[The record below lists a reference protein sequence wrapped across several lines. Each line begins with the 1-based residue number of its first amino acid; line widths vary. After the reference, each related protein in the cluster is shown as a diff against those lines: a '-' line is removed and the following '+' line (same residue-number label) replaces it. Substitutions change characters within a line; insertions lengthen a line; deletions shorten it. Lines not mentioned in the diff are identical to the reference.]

1 MITCQWTGQLLF
13 TQPFRGH
20 GAPAPG
26 APATAM
32 GEGLMKWDKRWL
44 LAVALSTPLLAQAAE
59 PAQCGLIRFADVGWT
74 DITVTTAVTR
84 QVLSE
89 LGYRTQVKR
98 LSVPDT
104 YKAMQDG
111 KIDVFLG
118 NWMPSMEND
127 IKPYAANGSVKT
139 LGANLEGAKYT
150 LAVNQAAHD
159 GGVNNFADLARFS
172 KKFDGK
178 VYGIEPGNDGNKLIQ
193 QMIDQNAF
201 GMAGFS
207 LVESSESA
215 MLAQVKRA
223 DHLKQWSVFLG
234 WAPHPMN
241 NQLQLYYLDGGDEF
255 FGPNYGGA
263 TVYTNVRAGLAE
275 ECPNVTRLLQ
285 NLRFSLEMENYLMGA
300 ILNQNTNPRREA
312 KAWLKA
318 NQSTVDT
325 WLQGVT
331 KLNGQTIKT
340 SENLAAGK

>member
-1 MITCQWTGQLLF
+1 MKRNTC
-13 TQPFRGH
+13 
-20 GAPAPG
+20 
-26 APATAM
+26 
-32 GEGLMKWDKRWL
+32 WL
-44 LAVALSTPLLAQAAE
+44 LMAALNLPLLAQAAE
-59 PAQCGLIRFADVGWT
+59 PESCNVIRFADVGWT

-89 LGYRTQVKR
+89 LGYRSQVKR

-111 KIDVFLG
+111 KIDAFLG

-150 LAVNQAAHD
+150 LAVNQAAYD
-159 GGVNNFADLARFS
+159 GGVKNFADLARFS
-172 KKFDGK
+172 KELGGK
-178 VYGIEPGNDGNKLIQ
+178 LYGIEPGNDGNKLIQ
-193 QMIDQNAF
+193 QMIDKNAF
-201 GMAGFS
+201 GLSDFT
-207 LVESSESA
+207 LVESSENG

-223 DHLKQWSVFLG
+223 EHLKQWVVFLG

-241 NQLQLYYLDGGDEF
+241 NQLQMHYLDGGDEF

-263 TVYTNVRAGLAE
+263 TVYTNIRAGLAK

-285 NLRFSLEMENYLMGA
+285 NLRFSLEMESYLMGA
-300 ILNQNTNPRREA
+300 ILNKNTNPRREA

-318 NQSTVDT
+318 NPQIHAS
-325 WLQGVT
+325 WLLGVT
-331 KLNGQTIKT
+331 RLNGQSIKT
-340 SENLAAGK
+340 AENLSSGN

>member
-1 MITCQWTGQLLF
+1 M
-13 TQPFRGH
+13 
-20 GAPAPG
+20 A
-26 APATAM
+26 
-32 GEGLMKWDKRWL
+32 
-44 LAVALSTPLLAQAAE
+44 ALNLPLLAQAAE
-59 PAQCGLIRFADVGWT
+59 PASCDVIRFADVGWT

-89 LGYRTQVKR
+89 LGYRSQVKR

-111 KIDVFLG
+111 KIDAFLG

-150 LAVNQAAHD
+150 LAVNQAAYD
-159 GGVNNFADLARFS
+159 GGVKNFADLARFS
-172 KKFDGK
+172 KELGGK
-178 VYGIEPGNDGNKLIQ
+178 LYGIEPGNDGNKLIQ
-193 QMIDQNAF
+193 QMIDKNAF
-201 GMAGFS
+201 GLSDFT
-207 LVESSESA
+207 LVESSENG

-223 DHLKQWSVFLG
+223 EHLKQWVVFLG

-241 NQLQLYYLDGGDEF
+241 NQLQMHYLDGGDEF

-263 TVYTNVRAGLAE
+263 TVYTNIRAGLAK

-285 NLRFSLEMENYLMGA
+285 NLRFSLEMESYLMGA
-300 ILNQNTNPRREA
+300 ILNKNTNPRREA

-318 NQSTVDT
+318 NPQIHAS
-325 WLQGVT
+325 WLLGVT
-331 KLNGQTIKT
+331 RLNGQSIKT
-340 SENLAAGK
+340 AENLSSGN

>member
-1 MITCQWTGQLLF
+1 MT
-13 TQPFRGH
+13 RN
-20 GAPAPG
+20 
-26 APATAM
+26 
-32 GEGLMKWDKRWL
+32 KRWL
-44 LAVALSTPLLAQAAE
+44 LAATFCTTPLLTQAAE

-84 QVLSE
+84 QVFSE

-139 LGANLEGAKYT
+139 LGANLIGAKYT

-159 GGVNNFADLARFS
+159 GGVKNFADLARFS
-172 KKFDGK
+172 KELGGK
-178 VYGIEPGNDGNKLIQ
+178 LYGIEPGNDGNKLIQ
-193 QMIDQNAF
+193 SMIDKNAF
-201 GMAGFS
+201 GLQGFS
-207 LVESSESA
+207 LVESSENG

-223 DHLKQWSVFLG
+223 EHLKQWVVFLG

-241 NQLQLYYLDGGDEF
+241 NQLQMHYLDGGDEF

-275 ECPNVTRLLQ
+275 ECPNVTQLLK
-285 NLRFSLEMENYLMGA
+285 NLRFSLEMESYLMGA
-300 ILNQNTNPRREA
+300 ILNKNTNPRREA

-318 NQSTVDT
+318 NPQTRAS
-325 WLQGVT
+325 WLEGVT
-331 KLNGQTIKT
+331 RLNGQSIKT
-340 SENLAAGK
+340 AENLAGGN

>member
-1 MITCQWTGQLLF
+1 MKLNMR
-13 TQPFRGH
+13 RG
-20 GAPAPG
+20 
-26 APATAM
+26 
-32 GEGLMKWDKRWL
+32 L
-44 LAVALSTPLLAQAAE
+44 LAAALCTPLLAQAVE
-59 PAQCGLIRFADVGWT
+59 PAKCGLIRFADVGWT

-104 YKAMQDG
+104 YQAMQDS

-150 LAVNQAAHD
+150 LAVNQAAYD
-159 GGVNNFADLARFS
+159 GGVKNFADLARFS
-172 KKFDGK
+172 KELGSKL
-178 VYGIEPGNDGNKLIQ
+178 YGIEPGNDGNKLIQ
-193 QMIDQNAF
+193 QMINKNAF
-201 GMAGFS
+201 GLQGFS
-207 LVESSESA
+207 LVESSENG

-223 DHLKQWSVFLG
+223 EHLKQWAVFLG

-241 NQLQLYYLDGGDEF
+241 NQLQMHYLDGGDEF

-275 ECPNVTRLLQ
+275 QCPNVTQLLK
-285 NLRFSLEMENYLMGA
+285 NLRFSLEMESYLMGA
-300 ILNQNTNPRREA
+300 ILNKNTNPRREA

-318 NQSTVDT
+318 NPQALAS

-331 KLNGQTIKT
+331 QRDGQPPKATA
-340 SENLAAGK
+340 SLAAND

>member
-1 MITCQWTGQLLF
+1 MKRNTC
-13 TQPFRGH
+13 
-20 GAPAPG
+20 
-26 APATAM
+26 
-32 GEGLMKWDKRWL
+32 WL
-44 LAVALSTPLLAQAAE
+44 LMAALNLPLLAQAAE
-59 PAQCGLIRFADVGWT
+59 PASCDVIRFADVGWT

-89 LGYRTQVKR
+89 LGYRSQVKR

-111 KIDVFLG
+111 KIDAFLG

-150 LAVNQAAHD
+150 LAVNQAAYD
-159 GGVNNFADLARFS
+159 GGVKNFADLARFS
-172 KKFDGK
+172 KELGGK
-178 VYGIEPGNDGNKLIQ
+178 LYGIEPGNDGNKLIQ
-193 QMIDQNAF
+193 QMIDKNAF
-201 GMAGFS
+201 GLSDFT
-207 LVESSESA
+207 LVESSENG

-223 DHLKQWSVFLG
+223 EHLKQWVVFLG

-241 NQLQLYYLDGGDEF
+241 NQLQMHYLDGGDEF

-263 TVYTNVRAGLAE
+263 TVYTNIRAGLAK

-285 NLRFSLEMENYLMGA
+285 NLRFSLEMESYLMGA
-300 ILNQNTNPRREA
+300 ILNKNTNPRREA

-318 NQSTVDT
+318 NPQIHAS
-325 WLQGVT
+325 WLLGVT
-331 KLNGQTIKT
+331 RLNGQSIKT
-340 SENLAAGK
+340 AENLSSGN

>member
-1 MITCQWTGQLLF
+1 MKLNMR
-13 TQPFRGH
+13 RG
-20 GAPAPG
+20 
-26 APATAM
+26 
-32 GEGLMKWDKRWL
+32 L
-44 LAVALSTPLLAQAAE
+44 LAAALCTPLLAQAVE
-59 PAQCGLIRFADVGWT
+59 PAKCGLIRFADVGWT

-104 YKAMQDG
+104 YQAMQDS

-139 LGANLEGAKYT
+139 LGANLIGAKYT
-150 LAVNQAAHD
+150 LAVNQAAYD
-159 GGVNNFADLARFS
+159 GGVKNFADLARFS
-172 KKFDGK
+172 KELGSKL
-178 VYGIEPGNDGNKLIQ
+178 YGIEPGNDGNKLIQ
-193 QMIDQNAF
+193 QMINKNAF
-201 GMAGFS
+201 GLQGFS
-207 LVESSESA
+207 LVESSENG

-223 DHLKQWSVFLG
+223 EHLKQWAVFLG

-241 NQLQLYYLDGGDEF
+241 NQLQMHYLDGGDEF

-275 ECPNVTRLLQ
+275 QCPNVTQLLK
-285 NLRFSLEMENYLMGA
+285 NLRFSLEMESYLMGA
-300 ILNQNTNPRREA
+300 ILNKNTNPRREA

-318 NQSTVDT
+318 NPQALAS

-331 KLNGQTIKT
+331 QRDGQPPKATA
-340 SENLAAGK
+340 SLAAND

>member
-1 MITCQWTGQLLF
+1 MTLNI
-13 TQPFRGH
+13 RGC
-20 GAPAPG
+20 
-26 APATAM
+26 
-32 GEGLMKWDKRWL
+32 L
-44 LAVALSTPLLAQAAE
+44 LAAALSSPLLAQAAE

-150 LAVNQAAHD
+150 LAVNQAAYD
-159 GGVNNFADLARFS
+159 GGVKNFADLARFS
-172 KKFDGK
+172 KELGGK

-193 QMIDQNAF
+193 QMIDKNAF
-201 GMAGFS
+201 GLAGFS
-207 LVESSESA
+207 LVESSENG

-223 DHLKQWSVFLG
+223 EHLKQWAVFLG

-241 NQLQLYYLDGGDEF
+241 NQLQMRYLDGGDEF

-275 ECPNVTRLLQ
+275 QCPNVTQLLQ
-285 NLRFSLEMENYLMGA
+285 NLRFSLEMESYLMGA
-300 ILNQNTNPRREA
+300 ILNKNTNPRREA

-318 NQSTVDT
+318 NPQALAS
-325 WLQGVT
+325 WLQGV
-331 KLNGQTIKT
+331 KQRDGQPPKAVA
-340 SENLAAGK
+340 SLAAND

>member
-1 MITCQWTGQLLF
+1 MT
-13 TQPFRGH
+13 RN
-20 GAPAPG
+20 
-26 APATAM
+26 
-32 GEGLMKWDKRWL
+32 KRWL
-44 LAVALSTPLLAQAAE
+44 LAATFCTTPLLTQAAE

-84 QVLSE
+84 QVFSE

-139 LGANLEGAKYT
+139 LGANLIGAKYT

-159 GGVNNFADLARFS
+159 GGVKNFADLARFS
-172 KKFDGK
+172 KELGGK
-178 VYGIEPGNDGNKLIQ
+178 LYGIEPGNDGNKLIQ
-193 QMIDQNAF
+193 SMIDKNAF
-201 GMAGFS
+201 GLQGFS
-207 LVESSESA
+207 LVESSENG

-223 DHLKQWSVFLG
+223 EHLKQWVVFLG

-241 NQLQLYYLDGGDEF
+241 NQLQMHYLDGGDEF

-275 ECPNVTRLLQ
+275 ECPNVTQLLK
-285 NLRFSLEMENYLMGA
+285 NLRFSLEMESYLMGA
-300 ILNQNTNPRREA
+300 ILNKNTNPRREA

-318 NQSTVDT
+318 NPQTRAS
-325 WLQGVT
+325 WLEGVT
-331 KLNGQTIKT
+331 RLNGQSIKT
-340 SENLAAGK
+340 AENLASGN

>member
-1 MITCQWTGQLLF
+1 MKRNTC
-13 TQPFRGH
+13 
-20 GAPAPG
+20 
-26 APATAM
+26 
-32 GEGLMKWDKRWL
+32 WL
-44 LAVALSTPLLAQAAE
+44 LMAALNLPLLAQAAE
-59 PAQCGLIRFADVGWT
+59 PASCNVIRFADVGWT

-89 LGYRTQVKR
+89 LGYRSQVKR

-111 KIDVFLG
+111 KIDAFLG

-150 LAVNQAAHD
+150 LAVNQATYD
-159 GGVNNFADLARFS
+159 GGVKNFADLARFS
-172 KKFDGK
+172 KELGGK
-178 VYGIEPGNDGNKLIQ
+178 LYGIEPGNDGNKLIQ
-193 QMIDQNAF
+193 QMIDKNAF
-201 GMAGFS
+201 GLSDFT
-207 LVESSESA
+207 LVESSENG

-223 DHLKQWSVFLG
+223 EHLKQWVVFLG

-241 NQLQLYYLDGGDEF
+241 NQLQMHYLDGGDEF

-263 TVYTNVRAGLAE
+263 TVYTNIRAGLAK

-285 NLRFSLEMENYLMGA
+285 NLRFSLEMESYLMGA
-300 ILNQNTNPRREA
+300 ILNKNTNPRREA

-318 NQSTVDT
+318 NPQIHAS
-325 WLQGVT
+325 WLLGVT
-331 KLNGQTIKT
+331 RLNGQSIKT
-340 SENLAAGK
+340 AENLSSGN

>member
-1 MITCQWTGQLLF
+1 MT
-13 TQPFRGH
+13 RN
-20 GAPAPG
+20 
-26 APATAM
+26 
-32 GEGLMKWDKRWL
+32 KRWL
-44 LAVALSTPLLAQAAE
+44 LAATFCTTPLLTQAAE

-84 QVLSE
+84 QVFSE

-150 LAVNQAAHD
+150 LAVNQAAYD
-159 GGVNNFADLARFS
+159 GGVKNFADLARFS
-172 KKFDGK
+172 KELGGK

-193 QMIDQNAF
+193 QMIDKNAF
-201 GMAGFS
+201 GLAGFS
-207 LVESSESA
+207 LVESSENG

-223 DHLKQWSVFLG
+223 EHLKQWVVFLG

-263 TVYTNVRAGLAE
+263 TVYTNVRAGLGE
-275 ECPNVTRLLQ
+275 QCPNVTRLLK
-285 NLRFSLEMENYLMGA
+285 NLRFSLEMESYLMGA
-300 ILNQNTNPRREA
+300 ILNKNTNPRREA

-318 NQSTVDT
+318 NPQVLAS
-325 WLQGVT
+325 WLQGV
-331 KLNGQTIKT
+331 KQRDGQPLNA
-340 SENLAAGK
+340 SPRLAAND

>member
-1 MITCQWTGQLLF
+1 M
-13 TQPFRGH
+13 
-20 GAPAPG
+20 A
-26 APATAM
+26 
-32 GEGLMKWDKRWL
+32 
-44 LAVALSTPLLAQAAE
+44 ALNLPLLAQAAE
-59 PAQCGLIRFADVGWT
+59 PASCNVIRFADVGWT

-89 LGYRTQVKR
+89 LGYRSQVKR

-111 KIDVFLG
+111 KIDAFLG

-150 LAVNQAAHD
+150 LAVNQATYD
-159 GGVNNFADLARFS
+159 GGVKNFADLARFS
-172 KKFDGK
+172 KELGGK
-178 VYGIEPGNDGNKLIQ
+178 LYGIEPGNDGNKLIQ
-193 QMIDQNAF
+193 QMIDKNAF
-201 GMAGFS
+201 GLSDFT
-207 LVESSESA
+207 LVESSENG

-223 DHLKQWSVFLG
+223 EHLKQWVVFLG

-241 NQLQLYYLDGGDEF
+241 NQLQMHYLDGGDEF

-263 TVYTNVRAGLAE
+263 TVYTNIRAGLAK

-285 NLRFSLEMENYLMGA
+285 NLRFSLEMESYLMGA
-300 ILNQNTNPRREA
+300 ILNKNTNPRREA

-318 NQSTVDT
+318 NPQIHAS
-325 WLQGVT
+325 WLLGVT
-331 KLNGQTIKT
+331 RLNGQSIKT
-340 SENLAAGK
+340 AENLSSGN